1 VRIKYSIHASDSNSM
16 YLDFWPIVSE
26 IWVKKFNITPI
37 LIYIDNGEDSL
48 LETKCEYGV
57 IYKVK
62 AIKDFPIHLQTQII
76 RFWYTS
82 LFPDDVSIISDID
95 MLPMSIDYF
104 INSIKP
110 YDENSY
116 IHLNSCVESYGRLPA
131 CYHVAKGSQFKK
143 VLEIE
148 EDWTIFFKKVLHE
161 GDIEC
166 KINNLPIWHSDEC
179 YTSNKVLHDKT
190 SKVILLK
197 RKENVRIDR
206 SYWVYDKSFI
216 NYDYYLDAHSIRPY
230 SENKQEI
237 EFLKNKIINSKNK
250 KPSIILIFIR
260 KIVLRFERI
269 KNSYSISS
277 VF

>member
-1 VRIKYSIHASDSNSM
+1 
-16 YLDFWPIVSE
+16 
-26 IWVKKFNITPI
+26 
-37 LIYIDNGEDSL
+37 
-48 LETKCEYGV
+48 
-57 IYKVK
+57 
-62 AIKDFPIHLQTQII
+62 
-76 RFWYTS
+76 
-82 LFPDDVSIISDID
+82 
-95 MLPMSIDYF
+95 
-104 INSIKP
+104 
-110 YDENSY
+110 
-116 IHLNSCVESYGRLPA
+116 
-131 CYHVAKGSQFKK
+131 
-143 VLEIE
+143 
-148 EDWTIFFKKVLHE
+148 
-161 GDIEC
+161 
-166 KINNLPIWHSDEC
+166 LPIWHSDEC

>member
-1 VRIKYSIHASDSNSM
+1 MKIKYSIHASDSNSL

-48 LETKCEYGV
+48 LATKYEYGV
-57 IYKVK
+57 VYKVK
-62 AIKDFPIHLQTQII
+62 AIKEFPIHLQTQII

-95 MLPMSIDYF
+95 MLPMSMDYF
-104 INSIKP
+104 INSIRP

-116 IHLNSCVESYGRLPA
+116 IHLNSCVEIYGRLPA

-148 EDWTIFFKKVLHE
+148 EDWNVFFKKVLHE

-179 YTSNKVLHDKT
+179 YTSKKVLHDKT

-197 RKENVRIDR
+197 RKENHRIDR

-250 KPSIILIFIR
+250 KPSISLILIR
-260 KIVLRFERI
+260 KIVLRFERF
-269 KNSYSISS
+269 KNSYSNSS